1 MAVINLT
8 EARIRDLEFGSGIW
22 RDEQVKGLMVI
33 CHATTKTYAV
43 QGDVRRNNRH
53 IRTVRVKIDRVDRIG
68 LREARN
74 RAKTIM
80 SQIQSGVDPTAKPE
94 ESGITISQALEAH
107 LGEKPFR
114 TTTEESYRYNVDHY
128 LARFRNKAV
137 TDLSRT
143 EVRDIYERIRDK
155 CGQTTATCVMR
166 TLRAVINTAM
176 RVDETITA
184 NPVSALR
191 IPNPKR
197 REVDNLDLAA
207 WWRASESLS
216 PIRRDL
222 HRAMLLTGAR
232 RSSILQVCRN
242 DVDLERNILI
252 FNHMKTGGRML
263 FPMGNWLAAMIRNR
277 LAHDEPLNNPW
288 LWPSP
293 LSSSGHVTEPKED
306 SPDLPSPH
314 EYRHHA
320 RTLFIASGV
329 PYAESA
335 LLLGQ
340 RLPGASGGYVHAEHL
355 VEHLRPHAQAL
366 EDKVLAARKPALKIV
381 PTVEARDA
389 A

>member
-1 MAVINLT
+1 MAVLNLT
-8 EARIRDLEFGSGIW
+8 EARIRDLKLGSGIW
-22 RDEQVKGLMVI
+22 RDEQVKGLMVV

-43 QGDVRRNNRH
+43 QGDVRRNGRH
-53 IRTVRVKIDRVDRIG
+53 IRTVRVKIDRVNRIG

-74 RAKTIM
+74 RAKAIM
-80 SQIQSGVDPTAKPE
+80 SQIQSGTDPTARPE
-94 ESGITISQALEAH
+94 ESGITVAAALEAH
-107 LGEKPFR
+107 LGEKTFR
-114 TTTEESYRYNVDHY
+114 EATSESYRYHVDHY
-128 LARFRNKAV
+128 LARFKNRAV
-137 TDLSRT
+137 TDLSRS
-143 EVRDIYERIRDK
+143 EVRDIYDRLREK
-155 CGQTTATCVMR
+155 NGQTTASGVMR

-176 RVDETITA
+176 RMDETIA
-184 NPVSALR
+184 SNPVTAIR
-191 IPNPKR
+191 IPMPKR
-197 REVDNLDLAA
+197 REVDGLDLSA
-207 WWRASESLS
+207 WWDATEKLS
-216 PIRRDL
+216 PIRRDV

-232 RSSILQVCRN
+232 RSSILQVRRA
-242 DVDLERNILI
+242 DVDFEKCVLS

-263 FPMGNWLAAMIRNR
+263 FPMGKWLTSMIKAR
-277 LAHDEPLNNPW
+277 LEHDVPLNNSW

-293 LSSSGHVTEPKED
+293 TSECGHVTEPKQGA
-306 SPDLPSPH
+306 DLPSPH

-366 EDKVLAARKPALKIV
+366 ENKVLAARKQAVRLPEIG
-381 PTVEARDA
+381 EDRDA